1 MQKDTQKIMRISPFG
16 IEYTHAVSLRT
27 RSVRF
32 TIRSDGSCV
41 LTTPKRISQTTIDTF
56 LLSRQEWIVKKLHQ
70 YKNNPRISLGT
81 GTQGELLQNKEHVK
95 NLVTQKLK
103 LYQVQYPHLQWKK
116 IVIRNQ
122 STRWGSCSKK
132 GTLSFNYKI
141 HTLPD
146 ELIDYI
152 VVHELCHLGEMNHSQ
167 NFWNLVGIALPEYKT
182 LRTKL
187 RSI

>member
-1 MQKDTQKIMRISPFG
+1 MQKDTQKIVRISPFG
-16 IEYTHAVSLRT
+16 IEYTHAVSLHT

-56 LLSRQEWIVKKLHQ
+56 LVSKQEWIVKKLHQ

-81 GTQGELLQNKEHVK
+81 GTQEELLQNKEHVK

-103 LYQVQYPHLQWKK
+103 LYQAQYPHLEWKN

-141 HTLPD
+141 GELPL
-146 ELIDYI
+146 ELVDYI
-152 VVHELCHLGEMNHSQ
+152 VVHELCHLQEMNHSY
-167 NFWNLVGIALPEYKT
+167 NFWNLVESILPHYMVLKK
-182 LRTKL
+182 KL
-187 RSI
+187 HSL